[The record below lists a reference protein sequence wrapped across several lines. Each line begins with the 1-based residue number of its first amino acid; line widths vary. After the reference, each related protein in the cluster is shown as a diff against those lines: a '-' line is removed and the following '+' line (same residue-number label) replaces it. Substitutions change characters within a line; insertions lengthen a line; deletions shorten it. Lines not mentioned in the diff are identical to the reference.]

1 MKKFEYISVTTEGDQ
16 WGIESESIVD
26 YIFEYSAIDILAE
39 EGIRNDKGDIRKRH
53 LPDIIKECLGEQ
65 G

>member
-39 EGIRNDKGDIRKRH
+39 EGIRNDKGTSPRYY
-53 LPDIIKECLGEQ
+53 
-65 G
+65 